1 MKSDPIRGKT
11 LSWTF
16 EDGPMKGKTFEHTFG
31 ADGSVSWRCTDGS
44 QKGASK
50 YESVPV
56 NDVVHAVSYLSEDS
70 GFTLTTILD
79 FGTGRMVSFA
89 SNAKQLV
96 TQRGHF
102 EAARKAA

>member
-11 LSWTF
+11 IRWTF

-31 ADGSVSWRCTDGS
+31 ADGAVSWRCSDDS

-50 YESVPV
+50 YESVAV
-56 NDVVHAVSYLSEDS
+56 NDVVHAVSYLSPES

-89 SNAKQLV
+89 SNAEQLFP
-96 TQRGHF
+96 QRGRF
-102 EAARKAA
+102 EAVRQAA

>member
-31 ADGSVSWRCTDGS
+31 ADGTVSWRCSDGS
-44 QKGASK
+44 MKGASK

-56 NDVVHAVSYLSEDS
+56 NDVVHAVSYLSSDS

-89 SNAKQLV
+89 SSAQQLIP
-96 TQRGHF
+96 QRGHF
-102 EAARKAA
+102 AAIRHAA

>member
-11 LSWTF
+11 ISWTF
-16 EDGPMKGKTFEHTFG
+16 DDGPMKGKIFEHTFA
-31 ADGSVSWRCTDGS
+31 ADGTVSWRCTDGS

-50 YESVPV
+50 YESVAV
-56 NDVVHAVSYLSEDS
+56 NDVVHAVSYLSEES

-89 SNAKQLV
+89 SNADQLV
-96 TQRGHF
+96 TQHGRF
-102 EAARKAA
+102 EAVRKAA

>member
-16 EDGPMKGKTFEHTFG
+16 EDGPMKGKTFEQTFG
-31 ADGSVSWRCTDGS
+31 ADGTVSWRCSDDP
-44 QKGASK
+44 QKGSSTC
-50 YESVPV
+50 ESMAV
-56 NDVVHAVSYLSEDS
+56 NDVVHVVSYLSKDS

-89 SNAKQLV
+89 SNAEQLV